1 MRLELIHIKL
11 VGQFVIDFPEPDN
24 VGPKLKH
31 LVCSFVLQGIA
42 GAPEADDEV
51 GRGMVFVLVARFEV

>member
-1 MRLELIHIKL
+1 MRLELIHVEL
-11 VGQFVIDFPEPDN
+11 VGQFVIDLTEPDD

-51 GRGMVFVLVARFEV
+51 GRGMVFVLDARFEV